1 MPIFADRIS
10 KATTMHGYHRRRSP
24 MKLVIWCGAFL
35 SLSLVLAWRFDWLPG
50 GGESESPVEPNSEVV
65 GDAIAKGNGT
75 GAARSGDSAFDPSVF
90 QRQQEPKGD
99 DRDFSM
105 PKNFGAPTS
114 AGATAG
120 FPGRNAE
127 DGRRKADGGPS
138 TLNSQLSTRETRF
151 SRYGSSPGSENRVA
165 ANTTTPRVPS
175 RGTSPIHQA
184 GFQNAKAADDS
195 TPPPETLQKIDALI
209 RAGETRAA
217 HKELSQVYWKQPQWR
232 NAIRHRI
239 EQTAKQIFF
248 DRDRHFMP
256 AYVVQPGDQLRNI
269 AKKYN
274 LTYQYLE
281 RLNGVNARQIRA
293 GTKLKVLKGPF
304 HAVVDLKNRELT
316 VHYHGYYV
324 AKYPIGIGKDG
335 KTPVGRHT
343 IDDKLINPTYTHT
356 DERTGR
362 QTKIPFGDPA
372 NPLGTRWLSIGRSF
386 GIHGTN
392 DPQSIGK
399 AESAGCV
406 RMHNTDA
413 EWVYDFL
420 TVGSEVII
428 RQ

>member
-1 MPIFADRIS
+1 
-10 KATTMHGYHRRRSP
+10 MHGYHRRRSP

-50 GGESESPVEPNSEVV
+50 GGEGESPVEPNSEVV
-65 GDAIAKGNGT
+65 GDDVAARGRA
-75 GAARSGDSAFDPSVF
+75 GAARSGDSPFDASVF
-90 QRQQEPKGD
+90 QHQHEPGD
-99 DRDFSM
+99 NERDVSM

-120 FPGRNAE
+120 FPDNPPRKTGGTAASLTRHD
-127 DGRRKADGGPS
+127 DGRGRVPS
-138 TLNSQLSTRETRF
+138 EMRF
-151 SRYGSSPGSENRVA
+151 SRYGSPDGGNRVA
-165 ANTTTPRVPS
+165 ANTTTPRAPS
-175 RGTSPIHQA
+175 RGTSPIRQT
-184 GFQNAKAADDS
+184 GFQNGAADDS
-195 TPPPETLQKIDALI
+195 APPPETLQKIDVLI

-217 HKELSQVYWKQPQWR
+217 HKELSQIYWKKPQWR
-232 NAIRHRI
+232 NAIRQRI

-256 AYVVQPGDQLRNI
+256 AYVVQPGDQLRTI
-269 AKKYN
+269 AKKYK

-281 RLNGVNARQIRA
+281 RLNGVNARQIRP
-293 GTKLKVLKGPF
+293 GTKLKVLNGPF
-304 HAVVDLKNRELT
+304 AAVVDLKNRELT
-316 VHYHGYYV
+316 VHYHGYFV
-324 AKYPIGIGKDG
+324 AKYPVGIGRDG
-335 KTPVGRHT
+335 KTPLGKHR

-362 QTKIPFGDPA
+362 QTRIRFGDPA

-392 DPQSIGK
+392 DPHSIGK

-406 RMHNTDA
+406 RMRNADA

-420 TVGSEVII
+420 IVGSEVII
-428 RQ
+428 QR